1 MFEVEAVAPGVFR
14 VGMFGDGRPADY
26 SSPAIV
32 GGAPVDAVRHD
43 DSPRDPVRQR
53 ALGRRVCS
61 RSPDADGNVVAA
73 DAEPMTLVGDSNPF
87 AVPVTGGG
95 PRVVKRRAPGER
107 FFGCGERTSGLEKT
121 GSHQVFWNVD
131 PPQVIPRRSTT
142 STRRSRSCSR

>member
-1 MFEVEAVAPGVFR
+1 MAQGVFR

-43 DSPRDPVRQR
+43 TRLETPFGSARWPEGLLSF
-53 ALGRRVCS
+53 A
-61 RSPDADGNVVAA
+61 DADGNVVAA

-95 PRVVKRRAPGER
+95 PRVVKHRGAGRAVLR
-107 FFGCGERTSGLEKT
+107 LR
-121 GSHQVFWNVD
+121 
-131 PPQVIPRRSTT
+131 
-142 STRRSRSCSR
+142 